1 MKNNYKK
8 ISDSIIKNTIDGI
21 DEYMVLL
28 AVGLGESL
36 SMLIFILPILLL
48 LQYLH
53 APMLLQWICTY
64 VLLVICFIFWSLV
77 GWVQSKFTGIVMAIL
92 NMSLLILIIL
102 QD

>member
-1 MKNNYKK
+1 MNNNYKK

-21 DEYMVLL
+21 DEYMVLW

-53 APMLLQWICTY
+53 APMLFQWICTY

-92 NMSLLILIIL
+92 NMSLLVLIIM